1 MKTKSNQVEV
11 HYISWGNIT
20 NDFSRGLWKEVLMLC
35 EEPREVN
42 SWREEVEWAIKR
54 LKGKSLKSVI
64 LRVAWNAVV
73 YFTWIERNKRIYQ
86 DKEGTLMQVMEQI
99 KEVVRIRL
107 IGLQHVK
114 FDSLNF
120 TLYSSWS
127 LKQSIF
133 D

>member
-1 MKTKSNQVEV
+1 
-11 HYISWGNIT
+11 
-20 NDFSRGLWKEVLMLC
+20 MLC

-42 SWREEVEWAIKR
+42 SWREEVEWAVKR
-54 LKGKSLKSVI
+54 LKGKSLKAVI

-73 YFTWIERNKRIYQ
+73 SFTWIERNKRLYQ